1 MRAETMRIQKHNQ
14 QPAATCVGV
23 RRTHSS
29 ALALG
34 DMSVQ
39 AVNAPRMLPGA
50 RPALAVQVHSWQGA
64 AHAHG
69 GRAARDAAAA
79 GVRSGRA
86 RAGRRGRRSGRGRHR
101 RRGWRGRPVGAAAR
115 QPTSGLSFANITKL
129 GYAATGP
136 AMGTSR
142 PARPR
147 RARGAPAP
155 RPRGR
160 RRPPAVA
167 APAAWG
173 AGGRANVRSVP
184 GSSPADAG
192 ALVRTCLLTSC
203 RRPWPR
209 TRRLR
214 RPAAP
219 RTTAA
224 AARRRSERAASRRCC
239 FARRSAA
246 TEAPAAGGPGR
257 LGVAGACVYMRA
269 LVLDAYKGLRR
280 G

>member
-136 AMGTSR
+136 AMGTSPTAAGAAAPR
-142 PARPR
+142 AWGPGAAAAR
-147 RARGAPAP
+147 APAS
-155 RPRGR
+155 
-160 RRPPAVA
+160 PAVP

-173 AGGRANVRSVP
+173 AGGRAGARSVP
-184 GSSPADAG
+184 GGSPADAPAGG
-192 ALVRTCLLTSC
+192 AGSHSLAEQLS
-203 RRPWPR
+203 
-209 TRRLR
+209 
-214 RPAAP
+214 AAMAAHK
-219 RTTAA
+219 AA
-224 AARRRSERAASRRCC
+224 AA
-239 FARRSAA
+239 
-246 TEAPAAGGPGR
+246 AGGAEDGGGGSGAKKGR
-257 LGVAGACVYMRA
+257 
-269 LVLDAYKGLRR
+269 KGGKPTLLFSTAQRR
-280 G
+280 Y

>member
-136 AMGTSR
+136 ARGTS
-142 PARPR
+142 PTA
-147 RARGAPAP
+147 
-155 RPRGR
+155 
-160 RRPPAVA
+160 
-167 APAAWG
+167 
-173 AGGRANVRSVP
+173 
-184 GSSPADAG
+184 AG
-192 ALVRTCLLTSC
+192 A
-203 RRPWPR
+203 
-209 TRRLR
+209 
-214 RPAAP
+214 AAP
-219 RTTAA
+219 RAWGPGAA
-224 AARRRSERAASRRCC
+224 AARPPASAGRRRAGCMGRRRQGERALGAGQLPRRRGG
-239 FARRSAA
+239 FGAHLLADQLSAA
-246 TEAPAAGGPGR
+246 MAAHKAVAAAGGAEDDG
-257 LGVAGACVYMRA
+257 GSGAKKVREGGKPTLLLCTA
-269 LVLDAYKGLRR
+269 QRR
-280 G
+280 Y